1 MKLEA
6 RFKTSDNKLY
16 TLDGAECAIYPET
29 FESEK
34 ILGGQ
39 SSLPEGK
46 GPFALSINWTTV
58 GLDDQS
64 YNEEFLASFR
74 DFLKQLEEDDR
85 YVLIVPVA
93 DKNPSSTEE
102 KSALTASMKHCAR
115 RLKDCASIVGFAV
128 PEESDPEEFISELR
142 QKHQHYA
149 FFSRDTNLLQDKSIV
164 KF

>member
-39 SSLPEGK
+39 STLPEGK
-46 GPFALSINWTTV
+46 GPFALSVRWTTV

-74 DFLKQLEEDDR
+74 DFLKQLEENDR

-93 DKNPSSTEE
+93 DKNPSSAEE

-115 RLKDCASIVGFAV
+115 RLKDCASIVGFSV
-128 PEESDPEEFISELR
+128 PEESSPEEFMEELR
-142 QKHQHYA
+142 AKHQHYA
-149 FFSRDTNLLQDKSIV
+149 FFSHNVNLLQDKSIV
-164 KF
+164 RF